1 MIEAGII
8 AATGVSSAAAYAWRR
23 RWPEAVLAIA
33 AAASLAAFVTGISLP
48 AGTGPAVDAA
58 FGDVTHASAVTVDG
72 NGLRASQWHDLPARQ
87 LKWTAPDDAVLR
99 LAFPHEIARGRIFT
113 LSVERSAAAGP
124 ARLQLLAENGAL
136 LAESKGDGK
145 LLAVQWMPPVAESLV
160 LQARILDK
168 DGKVTA
174 QGPVPFRVV
183 DSAPL
188 RVQGRFGAPSFDT
201 QALAR
206 ILQQSGA
213 LLDWKVVLGKTIT
226 RAETPREAIERPDL
240 ILVDAAYVERLPAGE
255 RARLLAQS
263 ADGVPLLV
271 LGANASDR
279 ALWQR
284 ELQLSLAPQAEG
296 QQTGGT
302 LAMNVP
308 AFAAQAQGAWSA
320 KGERIASRAWRQGR
334 ITWLSLADWHRH
346 AIAEP
351 QALALWWQQVLDTAG
366 VQRKA
371 AMTWLPP
378 DEMPLP
384 GQRLEVCAT
393 GVQGAVRFPAL
404 GQTLEWQRRA
414 DRAGA
419 SCVAVWPRTG
429 GWLQMET
436 GEKKDL
442 AKGAVYVYDGKD
454 WPAWQAAQ
462 RRDATA
468 MYAARTPVA
477 VPPARRLL
485 PEWPFALAFAA
496 SMLALWWRERR

>member
-8 AATGVSSAAAYAWRR
+8 AATGVSSVAAYLWRR
-23 RWPEAVLAIA
+23 RWTAAALVVV
-33 AAASLAAFVTGISLP
+33 AAASLGAFVTGIRVP
-48 AGTGPAVDAA
+48 DGIGPAVDASA
-58 FGDVTHASAVTVDG
+58 GDVTHAAAVTVDG
-72 NGLRASQWHDLPARQ
+72 DGLRASQWHDLPVRP
-87 LKWTAPDDAVLR
+87 LKWTAPNEPVLR

-113 LSVERSAAAGP
+113 LSVERGAAGP

-136 LAESKGDGK
+136 LAESKGEGK

-160 LQARILDK
+160 LQARLLDK

-174 QGPVPFRVV
+174 EGPVPFRVI

-206 ILQQSGA
+206 VLQQSGA
-213 LLDWKVVLGKTIT
+213 LLDWRVVLGKTIT

-240 ILVDAAYVERLPAGE
+240 LLVDAAYVEKLPSSE
-255 RARLLAQS
+255 RARLLSQA
-263 ADGVPLLV
+263 AEGVPLLV
-271 LGANASDR
+271 LGANAADR

-284 ELQLSLAPQAEG
+284 ELQLSLAAQVEG
-296 QQTGGT
+296 EQTAGQ
-302 LAMNVP
+302 LPMNVP
-308 AFAAQAQGAWSA
+308 ALAATAQGEWSA
-320 KGERIASRAWRQGR
+320 RGERIASRDWKQGR

-351 QALALWWQQVLDTAG
+351 QALALWWQQVLDAAG

-371 AMTWLPP
+371 GMAWLAP

-384 GQRLEVCAT
+384 GQRLEICAT
-393 GVQGAVRFPAL
+393 GVQGTVRFPAL
-404 GQTLEWQRRA
+404 EQTLEWQRRP

-419 SCVAVWPRTG
+419 ACVAVWPRSS
-429 GWLQMET
+429 GWLHMET
-436 GEKKDL
+436 GGKKEL
-442 AKGAVYVYDGKD
+442 AKGALYVYEPKD

-468 MYAARTPVA
+468 MYAARTPVP
-477 VPPARRLL
+477 VPPARRML
-485 PEWPFALAFAA
+485 PEWPFALVFAA

>member
-8 AATGVSSAAAYAWRR
+8 AATGVSSAAAYLWRR
-23 RWPEAVLAIA
+23 RWTEAALVLA
-33 AAASLAAFVTGISLP
+33 AAASLGAFVTGISVP
-48 AGTGPAVDAA
+48 ADMGPAVDAA
-58 FGDVTHASAVTVDG
+58 SGDVTHASAVTVEGD
-72 NGLRASQWHDLPARQ
+72 GLRASQWHDLPARP
-87 LKWTAPDDAVLR
+87 LKWTAPGVAALR
-99 LAFPHEIARGRIFT
+99 LTFPHEIARGRIFT
-113 LSVERSAAAGP
+113 LVVEHGGSGP
-124 ARLQLLAENGAL
+124 ARLQLLAENGAVV
-136 LAESKGDGK
+136 AESKGDGK
-145 LLAVQWMPPVAESLV
+145 SLSVQWLPPVAESLV
-160 LQARILDK
+160 LRARLLDK
-168 DGKVTA
+168 EGKVSA
-174 QGPVPFRVV
+174 QGPVPFRVI

-188 RVQGRFGAPSFDT
+188 RVHGRFGAPSFDT

-206 ILQQSGA
+206 LLQQSGA
-213 LLDWKVVLGKTIT
+213 VLDWRVVLGKTIT

-240 ILVDAAYVERLPAGE
+240 VLVDAAYVERLPSAE
-255 RARLLAQS
+255 RARLLAQ
-263 ADGVPLLV
+263 AAEGVPLLI

-284 ELQLSLAPQAEG
+284 ELQLSLAAQAEG
-296 QQTGGT
+296 QQSGGA
-302 LAMNVP
+302 LPMNVP

-320 KGERIASRAWRQGR
+320 KGERIASRNWQQGR

-366 VQRKA
+366 VQR
-371 AMTWLPP
+371 TTGISWLAP

-393 GVQGAVRFPAL
+393 GVQGTVRFPAL
-404 GQTLEWQRRA
+404 GQTLEWQRRP

-419 SCVAVWPRTG
+419 SCVAVWPRSS
-429 GWLQMET
+429 GWLHMET
-436 GEKKDL
+436 GAKKDV

-468 MYAARTPVA
+468 MYAARTPVP
-477 VPPARRLL
+477 VPPAKKQL
-485 PEWPFALAFAA
+485 PEWPFGLMFAA